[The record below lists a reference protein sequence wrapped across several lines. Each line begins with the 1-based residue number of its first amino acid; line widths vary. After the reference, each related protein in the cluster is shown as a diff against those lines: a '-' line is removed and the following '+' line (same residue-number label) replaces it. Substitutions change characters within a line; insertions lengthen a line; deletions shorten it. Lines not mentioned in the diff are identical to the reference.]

1 MLSIL
6 WQVSSVLAGTA
17 LLMLGTSLLSILLP
31 LSLSRS
37 GFSIE
42 IVGFV
47 MSAYYGGLVLGA
59 IYCMRIIARIGH
71 IRAYACFAA
80 ITCAAVLA
88 HPMWVDPFFWIG
100 LRLITGFCLAGL
112 FAVLESW
119 LNHSSGNRTR
129 GRVLSIYLMTTYVSI
144 TAGQLLVNLWDAWQY
159 MPYMVGGMVVALSLV
174 PVVMTRVEAPDIS
187 QSEHLPARELFR
199 ISPLAVVGCVSS
211 GLVLGGFYGMG
222 AIYAKLIQFDQ
233 WGVSVFLSAMVVGGF
248 LLQFPIG
255 RLSDKLDRRTVMA
268 VCMLLA
274 TGLCAA
280 AIFVPRLSAEIW
292 PIAAIAALC
301 GGPFSVIYPLSTGQ
315 AYDYLPKERYVAA
328 AGGLLLAYAVGA
340 TAGPIVVSFLMG
352 RLGAEAFFG
361 FFAVVCGLLCL
372 FVVYRMR
379 MRTALPANQQEVYRQ
394 VPAYSPVAAE
404 LDPRATTKGGAASQ
418 APAGGK
424 PAAVARE
431 P

>member
-1 MLSIL
+1 MLSII
-6 WQVSSVLAGTA
+6 WQVSSVLGGTA

-37 GFSIE
+37 GFSTE
-42 IVGFV
+42 IIGFV

-59 IYCMRIIARIGH
+59 INCMRIIARIGH

-80 ITCAAVLA
+80 VTCAAVLA
-88 HPMWVDPFFWIG
+88 HPMWVDPFFWIF

-144 TAGQLLVNLWDAWQY
+144 TGGQLLVNLWDAWQY
-159 MPYMVGGMVVALSLV
+159 LPYMVGGMVVALSLV
-174 PVVMTRVEAPDIS
+174 PVVMTHVSAPDIT
-187 QSEHLPARELFR
+187 QSEHLTARELLR
-199 ISPLAVVGCVSS
+199 ISPLAVVGCFSS
-211 GLVLGGFYGMG
+211 GLVL
-222 AIYAKLIQFDQ
+222 
-233 WGVSVFLSAMVVGGF
+233 GGF

-255 RLSDKLDRRTVMA
+255 RFSDKLDRRTVMA
-268 VCMLLA
+268 VSMLLA

-292 PIAAIAALC
+292 PMAMIAALC

-352 RLGAEAFFG
+352 RLGAAAFFG

-379 MRTALPANQQEVYRQ
+379 ARTPLPPDQQEVFRQ

-404 LDPRATTKGGAASQ
+404 LDPRATTSKGGTASE
-418 APAGGK
+418 APSGGK
-424 PAAVARE
+424 PAPVARE

>member
-1 MLSIL
+1 MLSII
-6 WQVSSVLAGTA
+6 WQVSSVLGGTA

-37 GFSIE
+37 GFSTE

-59 IYCMRIIARIGH
+59 VYCMRIIARIGH

-80 ITCAAVLA
+80 ITCASVLA

-119 LNHSSGNRTR
+119 LNHSSANETR

-144 TAGQLLVNLWDAWQY
+144 TGGQLLVNLWDAWQF
-159 MPYMVGGMVVALSLV
+159 MPYMVGGLVVSLSLV
-174 PVVMTRVEAPDIS
+174 PVVMTHSEAPDIS
-187 QSEHLPARELFR
+187 QSEHLSAKELFK
-199 ISPLAVVGCVSS
+199 ISPLAVVGCVCS

-233 WGVSVFLSAMVVGGF
+233 WGVSVFLSSMVVGGF

-255 RLSDKLDRRTVMA
+255 RISDKLDRRTVMA

-280 AIFVPRLSAEIW
+280 AVFVPRFSSEIW
-292 PIAAIAALC
+292 PMAIIAALC

-328 AGGLLLAYAVGA
+328 AGGLLLSYAVGA
-340 TAGPIVVSFLMG
+340 TAGPIVVSFVMG
-352 RLGAEAFFG
+352 HLGAPAFFG
-361 FFAVVCGLLCL
+361 FFALICGLLCL

-379 MRTALPANQQEVYRQ
+379 VRTALPADQQEVYRQ

-404 LDPRATTKGGAASQ
+404 LDPRATTKAAPATQ
-418 APAGGK
+418 APTGGK
-424 PAAVARE
+424 PAPAAGE
-431 P
+431 L